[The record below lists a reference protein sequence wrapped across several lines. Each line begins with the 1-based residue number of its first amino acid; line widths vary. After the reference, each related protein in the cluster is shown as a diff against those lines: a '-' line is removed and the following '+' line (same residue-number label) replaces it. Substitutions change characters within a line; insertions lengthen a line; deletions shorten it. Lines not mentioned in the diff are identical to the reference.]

1 MAITKNRDRVLVEN
15 VIDNA
20 SANLIKITED
30 KLNVILLKN
39 VPKLRKPQEI
49 INPIALLL
57 SLLTTILTA
66 EFKDKFGLSAEFWKA
81 VFVVALIVSILYL
94 LYCLWNILFNRS
106 SIDSILKEI
115 TNKRNG

>member
-1 MAITKNRDRVLVEN
+1 MAITKGGDKILIDN

-39 VPKLRKPQEI
+39 LPKLRKPQEI

-66 EFKDKFGLSAEFWKA
+66 NFKDKFGLSAEFWKA
-81 VFVVALIVSILYL
+81 IFVVALIVSILYL
-94 LYCLWNILFNRS
+94 LYCLWNIL
-106 SIDSILKEI
+106 
-115 TNKRNG
+115 